1 MPDSRSS
8 PRTRT
13 TSRAERRGA
22 IPSSTV
28 TTRGAEP
35 SLPATALPT
44 EAGSLGPAPALD
56 SVAAAARRA
65 EIRARLFE
73 RHGEPVHIGRYEIR
87 GRLGAGA
94 FGVVYRGWDARLGR
108 EVAIKLLHG
117 RGPATTG
124 LRREARAMAKIS
136 HPAIGAV
143 YELGEH
149 ASRPFVVMEL
159 VEGVTLRAWQHGR
172 SAADIIAMYR
182 QVAEGLA
189 AAHAAGV
196 VHRDFKPDNAMV
208 DRAGR
213 VRVLDFGLAR
223 GGEAALAGG
232 DGTRSQ
238 GAGTPAYM
246 APELFAG
253 TPGGPAADQF
263 AFCVALFEALC
274 GTRPFSGRDLVAL
287 ATAVS
292 EGRIDVTAAQRR
304 IDRRVLAV
312 LLRGLRPDP
321 AARHPDMLALGHAL
335 GRALAGRRR
344 GVLAAGTA
352 ALAGFALWLSW
363 PRASSSCER
372 DWGRLEGIWDR
383 EARAQADRAIA
394 DSGDA
399 SLQAAWARPRRGLD
413 EGAAQWREAV
423 ASLCSSGREDPLA
436 RACLEDVRAELAAR
450 SELVRSGERLALRW
464 VVFDAA
470 PPLTLP
476 DCRERRARGELPAP
490 GPIAQQLAIADVA
503 AVIAGANAWG
513 RAGNADRALASST
526 AALER
531 ARAIGHPPLLAEA
544 LFTHS
549 AALDAAGRVFEAQA
563 AAQQA
568 YEVALASRNDRMAAR
583 AAVAMVELVGYRLAR
598 HDEGEAW
605 ARSAEALLQRLG
617 PDSGIWADFF
627 VNRGLLRV
635 QQQRLAEARA
645 DLEQAVARYTEGEG
659 PESVRLTA
667 PLSNLAQIAYLQRDY
682 DASLRWLDRALAIE
696 RARSGPNHPAVA
708 DFLSNRAL
716 VLLAADRTELAA
728 QSIDEAAVL
737 LEATAAPAS
746 ARAVVLRNRG
756 EIEYAR
762 GRFDAAARD
771 LASSVAQHERV
782 RGVAEDASVGARIS
796 LGRVGVRLGDP
807 AAEAVLQDALARAE
821 ATGSDD
827 DVAAAS
833 AELAGIALDRSD
845 LDAAAR
851 ALEHVALA
859 DPSGLEPDLAFDLEI
874 QRARWFVAR
883 RQWSE
888 ALARLDAAQVHRDG
902 ALQASIATAEL
913 WRAVVLAHRDGNR
926 SDLAIASARRG
937 AARLVAAGWA
947 ATLPRWRP
955 TFEAAGLDPGL
966 LSEATSR
973 NYE

>member
-1 MPDSRSS
+1 M
-8 PRTRT
+8 T
-13 TSRAERRGA
+13 T
-22 IPSSTV
+22 P
-28 TTRGAEP
+28 GAEP
-35 SLPATALPT
+35 SVPGNALPT
-44 EAGSLGPAPALD
+44 EVGSLGPAPALD

-73 RHGEPVHIGRYEIR
+73 GHGEPLRIGRYEIR

-117 RGPATTG
+117 RGPASAG

-159 VEGVTLRAWQHGR
+159 VEGVTLRAWQQGR
-172 SAADIIAMYR
+172 SSAEIVAMYR

-189 AAHAAGV
+189 AAHRAGV

-223 GGEAALAGG
+223 GGEPPLPGS
-232 DGTRSQ
+232 DVTRSQ

-253 TPGGPAADQF
+253 GVGGPAADQF

-274 GTRPFSGRDLVAL
+274 GTRPFGGRDLVAL

-292 EGRIDVTAAQRR
+292 DGRIEATAAQRR
-304 IDRRVLAV
+304 VDRRLMAV
-312 LLRGLRPDP
+312 VLRGLRPDP
-321 AARHPDMLALGHAL
+321 AARHCDMVALGHAL
-335 GRALAGRRR
+335 GRALARRRR
-344 GVLAAGTA
+344 GALVLGGTALAAV
-352 ALAGFALWLSW
+352 ALWLVL
-363 PRASSSCER
+363 PRASSGCAR
-372 DWGRLEGIWDR
+372 GWGRLEGVWDR
-383 EARAQADRAIA
+383 ERAAQADRAIA
-394 DSGDA
+394 ASGDA
-399 SLQAAWARPRRGLD
+399 ALQAAWPSRRSALD
-413 EGAAQWREAV
+413 EGATQWREAV
-423 ASLCSSGREDPLA
+423 ASLCASEHEDPLE

-450 SELVRSGERLALRW
+450 SELARADELLALRW
-464 VVFDAA
+464 VVFDA
-470 PPLTLP
+470 PPLLSLP
-476 DCRERRARGELPAP
+476 QCRERRARGELPAP

-503 AVIAGANAWG
+503 AALAGANAWG
-513 RAGNADRALASST
+513 RAGNVDRALAGST
-526 AALER
+526 DALER

-549 AALDAAGRVFEAQA
+549 AALDAAGRVFEAEA

-568 YEVALASRNDRMAAR
+568 YEVALGSRNDRMAAR

-605 ARSAEALLQRLG
+605 ARNAEAVLQRLDAG
-617 PDSGIWADFF
+617 SGIWADFF

-635 QQQRLAEARA
+635 QQRRLPEARA
-645 DLEQAVARYTEGEG
+645 DLERAVERYTDAEG
-659 PESVRLTA
+659 PGSARLTA

-682 DASLRWLDRALAIE
+682 DASLGWLDRALTIE
-696 RARSGPNHPAVA
+696 RTHGGPTHPAVA
-708 DFLSNRAL
+708 DYLSNRAL
-716 VLLAADRTELAA
+716 VLLAADRTDEAA
-728 QSIDEAAVL
+728 RSIDEAAAL
-737 LEATAAPAS
+737 LEAASAPAGE
-746 ARAVVLRNRG
+746 RAVVLRNRG
-756 EIEYAR
+756 EIAYAR
-762 GRFDAAARD
+762 GRFDAAAQD
-771 LASSVAQHERV
+771 LASAVAQHERV
-782 RGVAEDASVGARIS
+782 RGVAEDRSVGARIS
-796 LGRVGVRLGDP
+796 LGRVRARMGDA

-821 ATGSDD
+821 AAGSGA

-833 AELAGIALDRSD
+833 AELVGVALDRGD
-845 LDAAAR
+845 LESAAR

-859 DPSGLEPDLAFDLEI
+859 DAGDLEPDLAFDLEL
-874 QRARWFVAR
+874 QRARWFVAQR
-883 RQWSE
+883 RWDD
-888 ALARLDAAQVHRDG
+888 ALARLDGALSQTEG

-913 WRAVVLAHRDGNR
+913 WRGVVLAHRDGGR
-926 SDLAIASARRG
+926 SDLAIAAARRG
-937 AARLVAAGWA
+937 AARLRAAGWG
-947 ATLPRWRP
+947 ATLPGWR
-955 TFEAAGLDPGL
+955 TAFEDAGLDAAL
-966 LSEATSR
+966 LLEASQR
-973 NYE
+973 DQK

>member
-1 MPDSRSS
+1 M
-8 PRTRT
+8 
-13 TSRAERRGA
+13 
-22 IPSSTV
+22 

-44 EAGSLGPAPALD
+44 EAVSLGPAPALD

-172 SAADIIAMYR
+172 WAADIIAMYR
-182 QVAEGLA
+182 QVADGLA

-696 RARSGPNHPAVA
+696 RAQRRIPSGGRGLSQRQQPHWVLAWPTAPSSRRGRSTRPRCCSRPPP
-708 DFLSNRAL
+708 
-716 VLLAADRTELAA
+716 RTRECARGGAA
-728 QSIDEAAVL
+728 Q
-737 LEATAAPAS
+737 
-746 ARAVVLRNRG
+746 RG
-756 EIEYAR
+756 EIGTLA

-771 LASSVAQHERV
+771 LASSVAQHGRV
-782 RGVAEDASVGARIS
+782 RGVGGC
-796 LGRVGVRLGDP
+796 LGRRASPWGAWVCNWAIPRPRRCCRTRSRGPGGDRLGRRRRGR
-807 AAEAVLQDALARAE
+807 ECR
-821 ATGSDD
+821 TR
-827 DVAAAS
+827 
-833 AELAGIALDRSD
+833 GIALDRSD

-859 DPSGLEPDLAFDLEI
+859 DPGLEPDLAFDLEI

-973 NYE
+973 NHE